1 MILLE
6 LRYSKQVHG
15 GSAEILTS
23 QNIQKWKKP
32 GLTAHSRFISLWYHR
47 YFDRLHRGIVNAR
60 DNGKRTTN
68 FKLQPHCPFIVHSL
82 FTVHSFVVH
91 CPFIHCSLSIHC
103 SFTVHSLFTFHFHW
117 ETRCTVGIP
126 SFTYTTHWLTVKYN
140 DSTIGISYHGNKP
153 HTSSDNALLSEWV
166 SEWVSEWRVSHYSLG
181 ALTHAPTL
189 RVHSSAVRR

>member
-1 MILLE
+1 VCARLRPSFHPGSVELHTLPHHRPRAVKTENRSKESKTRTTMILLE

-103 SFTVHSLFTFHFHW
+103 SFTVHSLFTFHFH
-117 ETRCTVGIP
+117 
-126 SFTYTTHWLTVKYN
+126 
-140 DSTIGISYHGNKP
+140 
-153 HTSSDNALLSEWV
+153 
-166 SEWVSEWRVSHYSLG
+166 
-181 ALTHAPTL
+181 
-189 RVHSSAVRR
+189 